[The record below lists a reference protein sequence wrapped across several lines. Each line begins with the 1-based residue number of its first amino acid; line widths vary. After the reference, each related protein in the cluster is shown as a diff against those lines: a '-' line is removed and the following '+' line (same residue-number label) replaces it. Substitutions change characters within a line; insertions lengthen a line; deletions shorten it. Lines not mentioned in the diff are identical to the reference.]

1 MPSCSVCGQETDLH
15 VNGEPTCPE
24 CDKPVIGK
32 ESRSFEELNEA
43 LTLAAQEYF
52 DALDNHSKAVG
63 FLGLLDPG
71 NPAATEAVSSA
82 SARLDAASLEYEQAL
97 REYRSFKRSSPCSQ
111 ACS

>member
-1 MPSCSVCGQETDLH
+1 MPSCSVCSRETDLH
-15 VNGEPTCPE
+15 VNGVPICPE

-32 ESRSFEELNEA
+32 ERRSLEEVSEA
-43 LTLAAQEYF
+43 LTLAGREYF

-82 SARLDAASLEYEQAL
+82 SARLDAASLGYEQAL
-97 REYRSFKRSSPCSQ
+97 REYRSFKR
-111 ACS
+111 

>member
-52 DALDNHSKAVG
+52 DALDNHSKSG
-63 FLGLLDPG
+63 
-71 NPAATEAVSSA
+71 
-82 SARLDAASLEYEQAL
+82 RLFRFTGPWKSGCHGS
-97 REYRSFKRSSPCSQ
+97 R
-111 ACS
+111 